1 MGKYAI
7 ELFSRVVEYGG
18 DTTAHVI
25 LSGSSVI
32 KKPAETLCD
41 NKNPKI
47 PLTAYYQIRQQ
58 AKDHSLQD
66 WFPLFHSTFSRLSIQ
81 DEHLSTLQK
90 SVKVKYYHLNEVVLG
105 KSQVL
110 SKFYLV
116 I

>member
-7 ELFSRVVEYGG
+7 ELFSKVVEYGG

-25 LSGSSVI
+25 LTENKVI
-32 KKPAETLCD
+32 KKPATLCD

-66 WFPLFHSTFSRLSIQ
+66 WFPLFHSTFSRLRIQ
-81 DEHLSTLQK
+81 DEQLSTLQK
-90 SVKVKYYHLNEVVLG
+90 SVKVKHYYSNEVVLQ
-105 KSQVL
+105 KS
-110 SKFYLV
+110 
-116 I
+116 